1 MRRLSAAVV
10 LVLLLSRPASAQ
22 APPARP
28 PPISP
33 AAVELN
39 AQSSIDAAYLLAQ
52 YMAYLAS
59 AGMPPSPS
67 DIDEATRQYLTN
79 GAAVTGVPTQGPA
92 AAYFQNGAAVT
103 GAPASGPGA
112 DYFHNGSQVLA
123 YYPAPQPVA
132 PAATAQ
138 PAVAA
143 ELDAGMVADSAEDA
157 GVPEAPEEAGAAPL
171 APTPTETAPTPAS
184 TSSVPVSP
192 PVETPAVQSE
202 AMPAPPLVASSCPP
216 CGVASATEAPAAAPQ
231 CPPAT
236 SRLSRIATALGG
248 ALGGGLA
255 VVLWTRPRSPR
266 PRRHPGKERAHAK

>member
-1 MRRLSAAVV
+1 MRRLTAAVV
-10 LVLLLSRPASAQ
+10 LVLLSTRPAWAQ
-22 APPARP
+22 APPTRP
-28 PPISP
+28 PPPVPP

-52 YMAYLAS
+52 YMAALAS

-79 GAAVTGVPTQGPA
+79 GAAVTSAPTQGPG
-92 AAYFQNGAAVT
+92 AAYFHNGAEVT

-123 YYPAPQPVA
+123 YYPAPRPT

-138 PAVAA
+138 PAVEA
-143 ELDAGMVADSAEDA
+143 ELDAGMAANAAEDA
-157 GVPEAPEEAGAAPL
+157 GVPGAPEEAAAPV

-192 PVETPAVQSE
+192 PVERPAVQSE
-202 AMPAPPLVASSCPP
+202 AMPAPPLASSSCPP
-216 CGVASATEAPAAAPQ
+216 CAVATATEAPAAAPQ
-231 CPPAT
+231 CPEGT
-236 SRLSRIATALGG
+236 SKLARVATALGG
-248 ALGGGLA
+248 ALCGGLA